1 MWKEFS
7 HCSGNHFHTQLGML
21 AGPGLWLK
29 KAAKI
34 LPDTY
39 WYCAAKY
46 LKFSILQMGR
56 RNRLVHHSDGSTSAQ

>member
-1 MWKEFS
+1 
-7 HCSGNHFHTQLGML
+7 ML